1 MTCEDFLYLCSPAFF
16 ILFSFLQL
24 LNLLLKIPAEAHLQV
39 SIFAISSSL
48 TQTKL
53 DGHSHCATFYS
64 EQWQTEK
71 VLVNLFEIVIIF
83 AILFGAN
90 NGINSKLHTALR
102 IQIEKCVV
110 VVFTWAVV
118 WFVPAVWRHLELSVP
133 SPPALVLSLP
143 LASWPHCSA
152 AYSL

>member
-1 MTCEDFLYLCSPAFF
+1 MIVVTPVSRSLQLSVDFLKLWIMTCEDFLYLCSPAFF

-90 NGINSKLHTALR
+90 NGINTNYT
-102 IQIEKCVV
+102 QI
-110 VVFTWAVV
+110 
-118 WFVPAVWRHLELSVP
+118 
-133 SPPALVLSLP
+133 
-143 LASWPHCSA
+143 
-152 AYSL
+152 